1 MKSELFRVIV
11 NRIVEELYA
20 RTVLPAMSSV
30 EAFNVAAKHLFR
42 HLHEP
47 SFLRVNPIARRF
59 FQDETGAALPSE
71 REGEALAK
79 LHELVLHG
87 AVLCR
92 DADLARGKQR
102 KTFRQYTIATKQCVG
117 RRPIREIAVEF
128 GISYHHCYRE
138 RAEIYRRIARHISEA
153 TNAPAL

>member
-102 KTFRQYTIATKQCVG
+102 KHFASTRSRQ
-117 RRPIREIAVEF
+117 
-128 GISYHHCYRE
+128 S
-138 RAEIYRRIARHISEA
+138 
-153 TNAPAL
+153 NAWDDGLFEKSRSSSLRLVTW